1 MFTLYSHARRDS
13 NSSSEEDESP
23 LHPSGSSRVKRA
35 LFGPTDHEENLRFVK
50 NELKK
55 ARNEASSRWNFDF
68 DSGKP
73 LNGAF
78 EWEEVAS
85 STAGVTVC
93 NPEKHSFKS
102 SSVSEEDSE
111 EHFFKSSSGCDE
123 SEAAKENRVGGHSAG
138 DLGQCPRESR
148 LSEERGGAT
157 EDGGGGGGG
166 AGCDLRTQPPAS
178 VTPPTPAAA
187 ASQSQPSSSH
197 LGARPKELTEA
208 KERKLT
214 GKTTITI
221 YSGLLSKPLSNLF
234 IKLPRTHLTALSV
247 QVTSGIKS
255 VHRTMPCK

>member
-148 LSEERGGAT
+148 LSEERGGDT

-166 AGCDLRTQPPAS
+166 STFVRSPLALRF
-178 VTPPTPAAA
+178 
-187 ASQSQPSSSH
+187 H
-197 LGARPKELTEA
+197 
-208 KERKLT
+208 
-214 GKTTITI
+214 
-221 YSGLLSKPLSNLF
+221 
-234 IKLPRTHLTALSV
+234 H
-247 QVTSGIKS
+247 
-255 VHRTMPCK
+255 

>member
-148 LSEERGGAT
+148 LSEERGGDT
-157 EDGGGGGGG
+157 EDGGGGGQ
-166 AGCDLRTQPPAS
+166 CT
-178 VTPPTPAAA
+178 
-187 ASQSQPSSSH
+187 
-197 LGARPKELTEA
+197 
-208 KERKLT
+208 
-214 GKTTITI
+214 
-221 YSGLLSKPLSNLF
+221 
-234 IKLPRTHLTALSV
+234 
-247 QVTSGIKS
+247 
-255 VHRTMPCK
+255 TMPRRHFKITRARLNTLAPPRDIVATKNSRIDCRMDPQFQFT

>member
-13 NSSSEEDESP
+13 NSSSEEEEGP

-111 EHFFKSSSGCDE
+111 EHFFKSSSACDE

-148 LSEERGGAT
+148 LSEERGGDQ
-157 EDGGGGGGG
+157 EDGGGGGIN
-166 AGCDLRTQPPAS
+166 
-178 VTPPTPAAA
+178 
-187 ASQSQPSSSH
+187 
-197 LGARPKELTEA
+197 K
-208 KERKLT
+208 
-214 GKTTITI
+214 
-221 YSGLLSKPLSNLF
+221 
-234 IKLPRTHLTALSV
+234 
-247 QVTSGIKS
+247 
-255 VHRTMPCK
+255 